1 MNEPNESNQPVP
13 PTMPVEDPSAPYL
26 DPARPVTERVNDL
39 VSRMTLQ
46 EKVSQMVHEAVAIP
60 RLGVAEHNWWNEC
73 LHGVARAGIATVFPQ
88 AIGLAAT
95 WDVELVY
102 RVAWITSDEARAKHH
117 DAARRGDYGQYL
129 GLTFWTPNINI
140 FRDPRWGR
148 GQETYGECPY
158 LTARMGVAFVTGLQ
172 GDDEQYL
179 KLVATP
185 KHFAVHSGPE
195 KLRHEF
201 DAVVDGRDLWETY
214 LPAFEACVVEA
225 GAVSVMGAYNR
236 TNGEPC
242 CASPT
247 LLGEILRAK
256 WGFDGY
262 VVSDCGAIED
272 ICKRHKVVA
281 TAPEAAA
288 LAVRNG
294 CELNCGRTYPHLL
307 DAVERG
313 LIDEATIDTAVKR
326 LFAARIRLGMF
337 DPPGLVPYAQIPIEV
352 NDCQPHRELAAAAAR
367 ESIVLLKNDGG
378 LLPLDRSAL
387 RSVAV
392 IGPNADSVDVLLG
405 NYNGTPSWAS
415 TPLTGLRDKLGA
427 DVQVRYAL
435 GCEHRGEDTSGYE
448 RAVAIAREADV
459 VIACLGLSASFEGEE
474 GKGTGDREDLSLP
487 PVQEGLLRALCETGK
502 PVVLVLM
509 AGSPVSVYWAGESEK
524 VPAILMAW
532 YPGEEGGA
540 AIADVLLGDCNPGAR
555 LPVTF
560 PKSVD
565 QLPAFADYRMAGR
578 TYRFMESQPLYP
590 FGHGLSYTSFRYE
603 DLRVARAKVP
613 AGEPVQVSVDV
624 TNTGGRGGEEVVQVY
639 VWDVESSVRTPIRQL
654 AAFARVPLAAG
665 ERRTVTLTVA
675 PERMRAYTDEGEPF
689 IEPGTFG
696 LSAGG
701 GQPIT
706 GPWRADENFVT
717 TTFEVVAR

>member
-1 MNEPNESNQPVP
+1 MTEPNEPHEPVP
-13 PTMPVEDPSAPYL
+13 PAMPVEDPAAAYL
-26 DPARPVTERVNDL
+26 DPSRPLGERVDDL
-39 VSRMTLQ
+39 VARMTLA
-46 EKVSQMVHEAVAIP
+46 EKVSQMVHEAPAIP

-73 LHGVARAGIATVFPQ
+73 LHGVARAGTATVFPQ

-117 DAARRGDYGQYL
+117 DAARRGEFGRYF

-158 LTARMGVAFVTGLQ
+158 LTSRMGVAFVTGLQ

-195 KLRHEF
+195 ALRHEF

-236 TNGEPC
+236 TNGEAC

-247 LLGEILRAK
+247 LLGEILRGK

-272 ICKRHKVVA
+272 IWKRHKVAA
-281 TAPEAAA
+281 TEAEAAA
-288 LAVRNG
+288 LAVKNG
-294 CELNCGRTYPHLL
+294 CDLNCGWTYPHLL
-307 DAVERG
+307 EAVERG
-313 LIDEATIDTAVKR
+313 LIDEAAIDTAVKR
-326 LFAARIRLGMF
+326 LFAARVRLGMF
-337 DPPGLVPYAQIPIEV
+337 DPPGLVPYAKIPIEV
-352 NDCQPHRELAAAAAR
+352 NDCQPHREAAATAAR
-367 ESIVLLKNDGG
+367 ESIVLLKNADN
-378 LLPLDRSAL
+378 LLPLERPAI

-392 IGPNADSVDVLLG
+392 VGPNADSVDVLLG

-415 TPLTGLRDKLGA
+415 TPLTGLRDKLGVG
-427 DVQVRYAL
+427 VQVRYAA
-435 GCEHRGEDTSGYE
+435 GCEHRGEDASGYE
-448 RAVAIAREADV
+448 EAVAAARESDV
-459 VIACLGLSASFEGEE
+459 VIACLGLSPSFEGEE
-474 GKGTGDREDLSLP
+474 GEGCGDREDLSLP
-487 PVQEGLLRALCETGK
+487 AGQEGLLKAVCETGK
-502 PVVLVLM
+502 PVVLVLI
-509 AGSPVSVYWAGESEK
+509 AGSPVSVYWASESEK

-540 AIADVLLGDCNPGAR
+540 AIADVLFGDHNPAGR

-565 QLPAFADYRMAGR
+565 QLPDFADYRMAGR
-578 TYRFMESQPLYP
+578 TYRFMRADPLYP
-590 FGHGLSYTSFRYE
+590 FGHGLSYTTFRYE
-603 DLRVARAKVP
+603 DLRVEPGEVR
-613 AGEPVQVSVDV
+613 AGEAVRVRVDV
-624 TNTGGRGGEEVVQVY
+624 TNGGNRDGDEVVQVY

-654 AAFARVPLAAG
+654 AAFTRVTLAAG
-665 ERRTVTLTVA
+665 EKRTVTLTVEG
-675 PERMRAYTDEGEPF
+675 ERMRAYTDEGEPF

-696 LSAGG
+696 ISAGG

-706 GPWRADENFVT
+706 GPWRAEENFVT
-717 TTFEVVAR
+717 GTFEVVAP